1 MKTIKIIVDE
11 LPRNCYNCYYYGF
24 IEHQYSIRKWCEAT
38 TKQDNRIDDQFH
50 FPTWCPLVVEVPEV
64 CEWHIKQTRQMW
76 DENNPIYT
84 QTRSCYKEAHYAGTL
99 PLSNICSNCG
109 KPIKYIES
117 E

>member
-1 MKTIKIIVDE
+1 MNVLKIVVDE
-11 LPRNCYNCYYYGF
+11 LPKTCHDCEL
-24 IEHQYSIRKWCEAT
+24 IENYDTSESDCSITHRVASSRSRRF
-38 TKQDNRIDDQFH
+38 D
-50 FPTWCPLVVEVPEV
+50 CPLVIEEV
-64 CEWHIKQTRQMW
+64 CEWHIKQTGQMW

-84 QTRSCYKEAHYAGTL
+84 QKRSCYKEAHYAGTL